1 MTSTLGFAFTTTV
14 RVVDRIHRRAAN
26 VWTPALPTVPTGLAD
41 AYCIVLGIPHLAN
54 RRSTLTRYAANF
66 ATGQL
71 QLCPPTLTG
80 HQNRRRS
87 CRSAQ
92 CCTASRGH
100 LDTTN
105 IHPWW
110 DVLHR

>member
-1 MTSTLGFAFTTTV
+1 MTSTLGFAFATTV
-14 RVVDRIHRRAAN
+14 RVVDGIHRRTAN
-26 VWTPALPTVPTGLAD
+26 VWTPALPTVPSSLAN
-41 AYCIVLGIPHLAN
+41 ANCIVLGISHLAN

-66 ATGQL
+66 ATRQL

-80 HQNRRRS
+80 HQNCGRS
-87 CRSAQ
+87 GRSAQ
-92 CCTASRGH
+92 SCTASWGH

-105 IHPWW
+105 IHPWR